1 MHLLYM
7 KYITPRKRTEAFVRP
22 L

>member
-1 MHLLYM
+1 M
-7 KYITPRKRTEAFVRP
+7 KYITPRKMTEAFVRP